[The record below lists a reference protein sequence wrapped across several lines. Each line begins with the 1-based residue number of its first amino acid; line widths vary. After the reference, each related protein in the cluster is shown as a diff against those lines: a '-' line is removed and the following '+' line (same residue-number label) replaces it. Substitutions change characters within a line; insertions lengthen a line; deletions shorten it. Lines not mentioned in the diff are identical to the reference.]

1 MTLLGRTGTSRS
13 ELRPSEQGF
22 EQRQGL
28 RSTHLEMIW
37 EEMIWDL
44 QDLHDL
50 LHSEQLKQVQAP
62 ALWAPFLA
70 ASGPVEV
77 TVCAHLGPEGPA

>member
-28 RSTHLEMIW
+28 GSTHL
-37 EEMIWDL
+37 EMIWDL

-50 LHSEQLKQVQAP
+50 LQPEQLKQVQAP

-70 ASGPVEV
+70 APGPVEV